1 MENTAGCP
9 QRDSTD
15 PPADPPADARI
26 RALSMSALPGPG
38 RWGGMHQHI
47 RTSLQL
53 QIAPAGTHF
62 FQNNCTH
69 GHDSKDARS
78 SASAASS
85 SRSGLQITVTA
96 ELRFAL
102 PTGCYADLYELRA
115 LQAQAQLLLPHE
127 DEGFNPAHSSIH
139 TYTSTHKHTVLTFP
153 QLLAVTVVPDGQVAM
168 ETVARS
174 PLESGIESESGS
186 GGEGEGAAPHQ
197 TVTMRVQWDVH
208 ARAGAEVAAE
218 AETEAEVEA
227 GCREAGAG
235 EGEEEVIVSAL
246 LDLPLHLQYGQTYV
260 ASDGVKVKSDTTTD
274 QAEMVSYRELSIPPP
289 QVYLCGIVSSDSAGA
304 GAGAGDACTGAGRE
318 GALLALPWP
327 AGTGAGGQAVQLRVP
342 VAVQGA
348 GGAAWVHASTDLV
361 LLLTALAVLLTLAT
375 LR

>member
-1 MENTAGCP
+1 
-9 QRDSTD
+9 
-15 PPADPPADARI
+15 
-26 RALSMSALPGPG
+26 
-38 RWGGMHQHI
+38 MHQHI

-186 GGEGEGAAPHQ
+186 GSAQLMPPILSSVLKFSGLGGS
-197 TVTMRVQWDVH
+197 
-208 ARAGAEVAAE
+208 
-218 AETEAEVEA
+218 
-227 GCREAGAG
+227 AG
-235 EGEEEVIVSAL
+235 ECMEGRRVVTELEDVSL
-246 LDLPLHLQYGQTYV
+246 KL
-260 ASDGVKVKSDTTTD
+260 
-274 QAEMVSYRELSIPPP
+274 EN
-289 QVYLCGIVSSDSAGA
+289 
-304 GAGAGDACTGAGRE
+304 
-318 GALLALPWP
+318 
-327 AGTGAGGQAVQLRVP
+327 
-342 VAVQGA
+342 
-348 GGAAWVHASTDLV
+348 
-361 LLLTALAVLLTLAT
+361 
-375 LR
+375 